1 MEKFRNDTLRLDR
14 DNKENFLSDYL
25 FCGFTPV
32 YAQSH
37 VRVGRARE
45 GAAVG
50 VAEALVVLHEGLVRR
65 GSGPGS
71 ELTKG
76 CILSVKL
83 LAGLV
88 GQSAWFEEEEQHLEA
103 KLDCTLLTFDTEEML
118 RILRLNPAM
127 KQLLEAKLKVIS

>member
-1 MEKFRNDTLRLDR
+1 LPLAGGKNERTQLRVEAASLYLRCERKAVEKFRNDTLRLDR

-37 VRVGRARE
+37 VRVGKARE

-50 VAEALVVLHEGLVRR
+50 VGEALVVLHEGLVRR

-88 GQSAWFEEEEQHLEA
+88 GQSGWF
-103 KLDCTLLTFDTEEML
+103 
-118 RILRLNPAM
+118 
-127 KQLLEAKLKVIS
+127 